1 MRDPMNFL
9 APRLG
14 TVSLMLSLAISGC
27 GGQPQHTGSNLVGV
41 RISGQINQLAGS
53 CPNTSFKLGTK
64 RVGTDASSAF
74 VDRSCSDLR
83 NGGFIEVEGGWSS
96 DGSVMAKRVRGQ
108 QESPESEIRGA
119 ISGLIG
125 ACPNLSFSVGTQGVI
140 TDASTRF
147 KDRECSGIRN
157 GQSVEV
163 HGIRQADGRVLA
175 REVEPNIESE
185 RIEVL
190 GTLKSLGGSCPSVVF
205 SIGSDVI
212 ATNGDTRFKTL
223 PCNALSEGL
232 FVEAKGVRQPD
243 GRILAQEVETE
254 DELEG
259 VEVEV
264 RGTVQSVTESCPSLT
279 FFVADRRIVTNIASR
294 FERMTCTDLRSGIKV
309 EAKGIAQAD
318 GSVLAIRVKRE
329 D

>member
-1 MRDPMNFL
+1 MHTQTNFL
-9 APRLG
+9 APYLG
-14 TVSLMLSLAISGC
+14 TASLMLSLAISGC
-27 GGQPQHTGSNLVGV
+27 GGQPQQTGSNLVGV
-41 RISGQINQLAGS
+41 RISGQINQLAGN
-53 CPNTSFKLGTK
+53 CPSTSFKVGSK
-64 RVGTDASSAF
+64 RVSTDASSAF

-83 NGGFIEVEGGWSS
+83 NGAAIQVEGGWSS
-96 DGSVMAKRVRGQ
+96 DGSVMAQRVRGQ
-108 QESPESEIRGA
+108 QEPPESEIRGA
-119 ISGLIG
+119 ISGLTG

-147 KDRECSGIRN
+147 KDRDCSGIRN
-157 GQSVEV
+157 GQSVEL
-163 HGIRQADGRVLA
+163 HGIRQVDGRVLA
-175 REVEPNIESE
+175 RDVEPNIEAE

-190 GTLKSLGGSCPSVVF
+190 GTLRNLGGTCPSVVF

-223 PCNALSEGL
+223 PCNALSEGR

-264 RGTVQSVTESCPSLT
+264 RGTIQSVNGSCPSLT
-279 FFVADRRIVTNIASR
+279 FFVGERQIVTNVASR
-294 FERMTCTDLRSGIKV
+294 FERMTCADLRSDIKV
-309 EAKGIAQAD
+309 EVKGIAQAD
-318 GSVLAIRVKRE
+318 RSVLAIRVKLE

>member
-1 MRDPMNFL
+1 MRDPVNFL
-9 APRLG
+9 APWLG
-14 TVSLMLSLAISGC
+14 TVSLMLSLAILGC
-27 GGQPQHTGSNLVGV
+27 GGQPQQTGSNLVGV

-53 CPNTSFKLGTK
+53 CPNTNFKLGSK
-64 RVGTDASSAF
+64 RVGTDGSSAF

-83 NGGFIEVEGGWSS
+83 NGGSVEVEGGWSP
-96 DGSVMAKRVRGQ
+96 DGSLIAQRVRGQ
-108 QESPESEIRGA
+108 REPPECEIRGA

-125 ACPNLSFSVGTQGVI
+125 ACPNLNFSVGTQGVI
-140 TDASTRF
+140 TDAGTHF

-163 HGIRQADGRVLA
+163 HGIRQVDGRVLA
-175 REVEPNIESE
+175 RDVEPNIESE

-190 GTLKSLGGSCPSVVF
+190 GTLAGLGGSCPSVVF
-205 SIGSDVI
+205 SIGNDVI
-212 ATNGDTRFKTL
+212 ATNGDTRFKT
-223 PCNALSEGL
+223 PCNALSEGR
-232 FVEAKGVRQPD
+232 FVEAEGVRQPD
-243 GRILAQEVETE
+243 DRILAQEVETE

-264 RGTVQSVTESCPSLT
+264 RGTIQSVNGSCPSLT
-279 FFVADRRIVTNIASR
+279 FFVADRRIVTNIDSH

-318 GSVLAIRVKRE
+318 RSVLAIRVKLE

>member
-1 MRDPMNFL
+1 MRDRMIFL
-9 APRLG
+9 APWLVS
-14 TVSLMLSLAISGC
+14 VSLIVNLGIFGC
-27 GGQPQHTGSNLVGV
+27 GSQPQQTGSNLVGV
-41 RISGQINQLAGS
+41 RISGQVNQLAGS
-53 CPNTSFKLGTK
+53 CPSTSFKVGSK
-64 RVGTDASSAF
+64 RVSTDPSSAF

-83 NGGFIEVEGGWSS
+83 NGVDIEVEGEWSS
-96 DGSVMAKRVRGQ
+96 DGSVIAQRVRGQ
-108 QESPESEIRGA
+108 QASSESEIRGA
-119 ISGLIG
+119 ISGLTG
-125 ACPNLSFSVGTQGVI
+125 TCPNLSFSVGTQAVI

-147 KDRECSGIRN
+147 KDRDCSGIRN
-157 GQSVEV
+157 GQPIEV

-175 REVEPNIESE
+175 RDLEPNTESE

-190 GTLKSLGGSCPSVVF
+190 GTLRSLGGSCPSVVF

-212 ATNGDTRFKTL
+212 ATNGDTRFKT
-223 PCNALSEGL
+223 PCNTLSEGR

-254 DELEG
+254 DELKG

-264 RGTVQSVTESCPSLT
+264 RGTVQSVTGSCPSLT
-279 FFVADRRIVTNIASR
+279 FFVADRRIVTNIDSR

>member
-1 MRDPMNFL
+1 
-9 APRLG
+9 
-14 TVSLMLSLAISGC
+14 VSRYRFAFAESRYFGLWRPAATNSIESGW
-27 GGQPQHTGSNLVGV
+27 V
-41 RISGQINQLAGS
+41 RISGQINQLSSS
-53 CPNTSFKLGTK
+53 CPSTSFKVGSK
-64 RVGTDASSAF
+64 RVSTDASSTF

-83 NGGFIEVEGGWSS
+83 NGAAIEVEGGWSS
-96 DGSVMAKRVRGQ
+96 DGSVIAQRVRGQ
-108 QESPESEIRGA
+108 QELPQSEIRGA
-119 ISGLIG
+119 ISGLTG
-125 ACPNLSFSVGTQGVI
+125 ACPNLSFSVGSQGVI

-163 HGIRQADGRVLA
+163 HGIQQADRRVLA
-175 REVEPNIESE
+175 RDVEPIIEPE
-185 RIEVL
+185 RIEVV
-190 GTLKSLGGSCPSVVF
+190 GTLRSLGGVCPSVVF

-212 ATNGDTRFKTL
+212 ATSADTRFKTL
-223 PCNALSEGL
+223 PCNALSEGR

-264 RGTVQSVTESCPSLT
+264 RGAIQRVNGSCPNMT
-279 FFVADRRIVTNIASR
+279 FFVGELRIATNADSR
-294 FERMTCTDLRSGIKV
+294 FERMTCTDLRSGINV